1 MKPLPFLNSCH
12 QVQGLT
18 KAWLVESG
26 KEPWG
31 GQEKLSGSKAAG
43 KAYERKLV
51 RSLLGQA
58 LPQGMLLL
66 YNRWIEFWDS
76 SGHHF
81 AQPDILLTTPD
92 LVICLECK
100 LTQTPFAFDQL
111 WYLYKPLLEKL
122 WPARMIYLALVCQTL
137 RVSPGPG
144 LCYSVED
151 ILDFPLGSETTPCLP
166 TIHCLGDLEYVSS

>member
-12 QVQGLT
+12 RVQDLSR
-18 KAWLVESG
+18 AWLVEAG

-31 GQEKLSGSKAAG
+31 GKEKLSGAKAAG

-51 RSLLGQA
+51 RSLLAQK
-58 LPQGMLLL
+58 LPEGMLLL
-66 YNRWIEFWDS
+66 YNKWIEFQDG

-122 WPARMIYLALVCQTL
+122 WPQRRLYLAQICKTL

-151 ILDFPLGSETTPCLP
+151 VLGFPLDDPTTPCLP
-166 TIHCLGDLEYVSS
+166 TIHCQGDLSYVSI